1 MHRLFKEAT
10 LNTLE
15 RKLLIM
21 KKLALILLCF
31 AMSVS
36 LVACTNSNNNDMTD
50 SANNST
56 VSSENRDTG
65 ITDNNSSG
73 NNNSSN
79 DTAENGEELKDG
91 KYTAEANDYGE
102 DGYKPFVELTVSNG
116 KISEID
122 LDAVNKNGE
131 YKKDSD
137 NTDWIDKIGLFE
149 KEMVAKGIADIEF
162 NSDGTVNGIEG
173 FDINIGE
180 YTDLI
185 NEAVAKARKN
195 S

>member
-1 MHRLFKEAT
+1 
-10 LNTLE
+10 
-15 RKLLIM
+15 
-21 KKLALILLCF
+21 
-31 AMSVS
+31 MSVS

-102 DGYKPFVELTVSNG
+102 DGYKPFVELTVSN
-116 KISEID
+116 
-122 LDAVNKNGE
+122 
-131 YKKDSD
+131 